1 MLLNTD
7 YVTCLIVED
16 DAFKLEGVQNY
27 LNSVFTGTLDI
38 SVCQALASAT
48 ALLEAQTFDLAIID
62 MSIHSHEPQAGSGS
76 PFPLSSGGLDVLFT
90 ILYSENGA
98 NTPCIILT
106 QYPDIEIESL
116 PIPVEQ
122 AKQEILEK
130 FDIDVAGCVRYL
142 ENDNQWKAD
151 LYSILERL

>member
-7 YVTCLIVED
+7 HVRCLIVED
-16 DAFKLEGVQNY
+16 DPYKLNGIQTY
-27 LNSVFTGTLDI
+27 LNSVFVGTLDI

-48 ALLEAQTFDLAIID
+48 ALLVSQNFDLAIID
-62 MSIHSHEPQAGSGS
+62 MSIHSHEPEAGSGS
-76 PFPLSSGGLDVLFT
+76 PFPLSTGGLDVLFE
-90 ILYSENGA
+90 IVHSENGTK
-98 NTPCIILT
+98 TPCIILT

-122 AKQEILEK
+122 AKKEILDK

-142 ENDNQWKAD
+142 EDDSQWKAD
-151 LYSILERL
+151 LYLILEQL

>member
-7 YVTCLIVED
+7 HVKCLIVED
-16 DAFKLEGVQNY
+16 DPYKLDGVKAY
-27 LNSVFTGTLDI
+27 LKSVFVGTLDI

-48 ALLEAQTFDLAIID
+48 ALLGSQTFDLAIID
-62 MSIHSHEPQAGSGS
+62 MSIHSHEPEAGSGS
-76 PFPLSSGGLDVLFT
+76 PVPLSTGGLDVLFE
-90 ILYSENGA
+90 IIYSENGA
-98 NTPCIILT
+98 RTPCIILT

-122 AKQEILEK
+122 AKKEILNK

-142 ENDNQWKAD
+142 ENDNQWKTD
-151 LYSILERL
+151 LYLILERL

>member
-7 YVTCLIVED
+7 HVRCLIVED
-16 DAFKLEGVQNY
+16 DAFKLEGVRAY
-27 LNSVFTGTLDI
+27 LNSVFTGTLEI

-48 ALLEAQTFDLAIID
+48 ALLSSQTFDLAIID

-90 ILYSENGA
+90 IVYSDNGA
-98 NTPCIILT
+98 NTSCIIPT

-122 AKQEILEK
+122 AKQEILDK

-151 LYSILERL
+151 LYSVLERL

>member
-7 YVTCLIVED
+7 HVRCLIVED
-16 DAFKLEGVQNY
+16 DPYKLNGIQTY
-27 LNSVFTGTLDI
+27 LNSVFVGTLDI

-48 ALLEAQTFDLAIID
+48 ALLDSQKFDLAIID
-62 MSIHSHEPQAGSGS
+62 MSIHSHEPEAGSGS
-76 PFPLSSGGLDVLFT
+76 PFPLSTGGLDVLFE
-90 ILYSENGA
+90 IVHSENGTK
-98 NTPCIILT
+98 TPCIILT

-122 AKQEILEK
+122 AKKEILDK

-142 ENDNQWKAD
+142 EDDSQWKAD
-151 LYSILERL
+151 LYLILEQL

>member
-7 YVTCLIVED
+7 HVRCLIVED
-16 DAFKLEGVQNY
+16 DPYKLNGIQTY
-27 LNSVFTGTLDI
+27 LNSVFVGTLDI

-48 ALLEAQTFDLAIID
+48 ALLGSQKFDLAIID
-62 MSIHSHEPQAGSGS
+62 MSIHSHEPEAGSGS
-76 PFPLSSGGLDVLFT
+76 PFPLSTGGLDVLFE
-90 ILYSENGA
+90 IIHSENGTK
-98 NTPCIILT
+98 TPCIILT

-122 AKQEILEK
+122 AKKEILNK

-142 ENDNQWKAD
+142 ENDNQWKTD
-151 LYSILERL
+151 LYLILERL

>member
-7 YVTCLIVED
+7 HVRCLIVED
-16 DAFKLEGVQNY
+16 DPFKLDGIQAY
-27 LNSVFTGTLDI
+27 LKSVFTGALEI

-48 ALLEAQTFDLAIID
+48 ALLGSQTFDLAILD

-76 PFPLSSGGLDVLFT
+76 PFPLSSGGLDVLFE
-90 ILYSENGA
+90 IVHSEKGA
-98 NTPCIILT
+98 HTPCIILT

-116 PIPVEQ
+116 PIPVDQ
-122 AKQEILEK
+122 AKKEILDK
-130 FDIDVAGCVRYL
+130 FDLDVAGCVRYL
-142 ENDNQWKAD
+142 ENDSQWKAD

>member
-7 YVTCLIVED
+7 HVKCLIVED
-16 DAFKLEGVQNY
+16 DPYKLDGVKAY
-27 LNSVFTGTLDI
+27 LKSVFVGTLDI

-48 ALLEAQTFDLAIID
+48 ALLGSQTFDLAIID
-62 MSIHSHEPQAGSGS
+62 MSIHSHEPEAGSGL
-76 PFPLSSGGLDVLFT
+76 PFPLSTGGLDVLFE
-90 ILYSENGA
+90 IIYSENGA
-98 NTPCIILT
+98 RTPCIILT

-122 AKQEILEK
+122 AKKEILNK

-142 ENDNQWKAD
+142 ENDNQWKTD
-151 LYSILERL
+151 LYLILERL

>member
-7 YVTCLIVED
+7 HVRCLIVED
-16 DAFKLEGVQNY
+16 DPYKLNGIQTY
-27 LNSVFTGTLDI
+27 LNSVFVGTLDI

-48 ALLEAQTFDLAIID
+48 ALLGSQKFDLAIID
-62 MSIHSHEPQAGSGS
+62 MSIHSHEPEAGSGS
-76 PFPLSSGGLDVLFT
+76 PFPLSTGGLDVLFE
-90 ILYSENGA
+90 IVHSENGTK
-98 NTPCIILT
+98 TPCIILT

-122 AKQEILEK
+122 AKKEILDK

-142 ENDNQWKAD
+142 EDDSQWKAD
-151 LYSILERL
+151 LYLILEQL

>member
-1 MLLNTD
+1 MLLNID
-7 YVTCLIVED
+7 HVRCLIVED
-16 DAFKLEGVQNY
+16 DPYKLKGIQTY
-27 LNSVFTGTLDI
+27 LNSVFAGTLDI

-48 ALLEAQTFDLAIID
+48 ALLGLQTFDLAIID
-62 MSIHSHEPQAGSGS
+62 MSIHSHEPEAGSGS
-76 PFPLSSGGLDVLFT
+76 PFPLSSGGLDVLFE
-90 ILYSENGA
+90 IAHSENGA
-98 NTPCIILT
+98 TTPCIILT

-122 AKQEILEK
+122 AKKEILDK

-142 ENDNQWKAD
+142 ENDNQWKDD

>member
-7 YVTCLIVED
+7 HVRCLIVED
-16 DAFKLEGVQNY
+16 DPYKLNGIQTY
-27 LNSVFTGTLDI
+27 LNSVFVGTLDI

-48 ALLEAQTFDLAIID
+48 ALLGSQKFDLAIID
-62 MSIHSHEPQAGSGS
+62 MSIHSHEPEAGSGS
-76 PFPLSSGGLDVLFT
+76 PFPLSTGGLDVLFE
-90 ILYSENGA
+90 IVYSENGA

-122 AKQEILEK
+122 AKKEILDK

-142 ENDNQWKAD
+142 ENDNQWKDD
-151 LYSILERL
+151 LHLILERL